1 MKRLFSKINTRV
13 FVGVFGVS
21 ALITAVVGISAYSLL
36 EGVYKRNLRR
46 TLSDVSAMVVNAIGG
61 GSKTELAE
69 AARVCSAFSGKNHM
83 RATLVGAD
91 GSVFFDSD
99 RDGAGM
105 QNHLKRREIA
115 GALAGEISHD
125 IRYSQT
131 LKTRM
136 LYLATPAGKQNAD
149 GSFPFCARISI
160 PMSDLARAKQMLG
173 LEILGLSAAALALS
187 IIASLIVARGIC
199 RPIGE
204 LTRSAKLLA
213 AGNKDVPMARCN
225 IEEIGILSDA
235 MRSMSEELGRRINSL
250 HKRNCELDE
259 IFAHMNGAVF
269 ICADDGTVLRMNKA
283 AAELF
288 KFPPQAEKPKIP
300 DFFRNINLI
309 EAIDKTF
316 AEKQPVHCEIELSE
330 GKTFALASS
339 ILPYASSR
347 PRALITLHD
356 ISKIKEM
363 ETLRREFVAGASHEL
378 KTPLTAL
385 RAAAESLQDA
395 DTLEESAHICDIISA
410 ESDKLALLVDN
421 MLLLTKLD
429 SAEKIISRNFEKV
442 KIAPI
447 IASAISNNAARAE
460 QNGMDI
466 ISDCSDS
473 VQVRGDEMLLT
484 IAVSNL
490 IGNAIKYGKKNSD
503 VKIAA
508 TDDGE
513 TVRIAVS
520 DNGQGIA
527 PEHAERVFERF
538 YRVDKGRSRA
548 LGGTG
553 LGLAI
558 VKHIAIIHSGKVE
571 LKSEVGKGSTFTII
585 LKSA

>member
-21 ALITAVVGISAYSLL
+21 ALITAVVAISAYSLL
-36 EGVYKRNLRR
+36 DGVYKRNLRR

-61 GSKTELAE
+61 GSQTELAE
-69 AARVCSAFSGKNHM
+69 AARVCSAFNGKNHM

-199 RPIGE
+199 RPISE

-259 IFAHMNGAVF
+259 IFAHMNGAVLGSWEQ
-269 ICADDGTVLRMNKA
+269 IQLKRSMNKA

-288 KFPPQAEKPKIP
+288 KLPPQAEKPKIP

-316 AEKQPVHCEIELSE
+316 SEKQPVHCEIELSE

-378 KTPLTAL
+378 KT
-385 RAAAESLQDA
+385 
-395 DTLEESAHICDIISA
+395 
-410 ESDKLALLVDN
+410 
-421 MLLLTKLD
+421 
-429 SAEKIISRNFEKV
+429 
-442 KIAPI
+442 
-447 IASAISNNAARAE
+447 
-460 QNGMDI
+460 
-466 ISDCSDS
+466 
-473 VQVRGDEMLLT
+473 
-484 IAVSNL
+484 
-490 IGNAIKYGKKNSD
+490 
-503 VKIAA
+503 
-508 TDDGE
+508 
-513 TVRIAVS
+513 
-520 DNGQGIA
+520 
-527 PEHAERVFERF
+527 
-538 YRVDKGRSRA
+538 GR
-548 LGGTG
+548 T
-553 LGLAI
+553 
-558 VKHIAIIHSGKVE
+558 
-571 LKSEVGKGSTFTII
+571 
-585 LKSA
+585 